1 MITQEQ
7 LNKRANQLFE
17 DIAGARIYIN
27 SEKQE
32 GLIKKKTIG
41 KNIVKVFIA
50 LSSAAGTI
58 TKIEIYD
65 KDDEIVQYE
74 EVNIIKDT
82 HYKFLA
88 VVEIRVEGGTID
100 A

>member
-1 MITQEQ
+1 MIPITQ
-7 LNKRANQLFE
+7 LNKRANLLYE
-17 DIAGARIYIN
+17 DIKGARVYIGDN
-27 SEKQE
+27 IIE
-32 GLIKKKTIG
+32 GTIKKKTIDDNVI
-41 KNIVKVFIA
+41 KIYVT
-50 LSSAAGTI
+50 LSSSNGVI
-58 TKIEIYD
+58 SRIEVYD

-88 VVEIRVEGGTID
+88 VVEIRVEGGTIN